1 MKDLKKTSGLVLAL
15 YYLLTLASAVWCLAR
30 QPALYNILLALSALA
45 LPAAPWVLYRVL
57 RWERVPLL
65 EIVFYVFCFFA
76 VGFASLLGGY
86 DLIPIWDKL
95 LHFFSGFLFAALG
108 LVVYYACKPGRE
120 IEPREAA
127 IPALFA
133 WMFAVLSAVVWE
145 IFEYVVSFFGPDPQK
160 VAETGIHD
168 TMGDMIVCLLGGLI
182 TGFACL
188 RYVRSGGRA
197 RPRGLMMGLFSA
209 VYETNLRPEKK

>member
-1 MKDLKKTSGLVLAL
+1 MKDLKRASTAVLVL
-15 YYLLTLASAVWCLAR
+15 YYILTLASAVWCLSR
-30 QPALYNILLALSALA
+30 EPALYNILLVLSALA
-45 LPAAPWVLYRVL
+45 LPAVPWVLYRLL
-57 RWERVPLL
+57 RWERVPML
-65 EIVFYVFCFFA
+65 EIVFHVFCFFA

-120 IEPREAA
+120 IEPREAP

-168 TMGDMIVCLLGGLI
+168 TMGDMIVCFLGGLI
-182 TGFACL
+182 TGIACL
-188 RYVRSGGRA
+188 RYVRSAGKA
-197 RPRGLMMGLFSA
+197 RPRGFMMRLFSEI
-209 VYETNLRPEKK
+209 YEINLRPKEK